1 MAVLRHRALNLHG
14 REVHLLTAHGTAT
27 PAALLRDVPLRLL
40 GPPLLLLQSIDA
52 LSSVERELMERKL
65 EELEG
70 CLQPGF
76 TILNWNSLGIA
87 EFAAACNKAIATFQ
101 QLVKQVQKNS
111 GIIEQVVYAIAG
123 AQLVSEAEEGECRVR
138 REDLARPNEAR
149 DISSLRKQGLLFLLL
164 Q

>member
-1 MAVLRHRALNLHG
+1 MNRHSDYLAS
-14 REVHLLTAHGTAT
+14 
-27 PAALLRDVPLRLL
+27 
-40 GPPLLLLQSIDA
+40 PPLVQSIDA

-138 REDLARPNEAR
+138 REDRTRHNDAWRGITSAAAGSR
-149 DISSLRKQGLLFLLL
+149 GDWFLLL
-164 Q
+164 WPSTWPTHDLPL